1 MSKFTN
7 SPLVAYTKISPNKT
21 VNRNHDIDTITIH
34 CVVGQCTAESLGGWF
49 AKESTQ
55 ASSNYGVDKDGRIG
69 MYVEEKDRS
78 WCTSSRENDH
88 RAITIEVAS
97 DTKEPYAVRDA
108 AYEALIELVA
118 DICQRNGIK
127 RLVWSTDKEKRM
139 SHSDGCNMT
148 VHRDYANKSCPGKY
162 LYDRHG
168 DIAARVNAIIC
179 KEDDDMIVKCPHCG
193 KDIKVELTKATAE
206 PVPAPHEPEKPREYK
221 VGDVVTFKGNKHYK
235 SADAATAYDCGQGQA
250 TITIICK
257 LSTSKHPYHLVRTG
271 LTGPYGWVDAGTF
284 E

>member
-1 MSKFTN
+1 MSKYTN
-7 SPLVAYTKISPNKT
+7 SPLATYINVTEHRTSP
-21 VNRNHDIDTITIH
+21 RNHDIDTITIH
-34 CVVGQCTAESLGGWF
+34 CVVGQCTAKSCVDYFKTTTREC
-49 AKESTQ
+49 
-55 ASSNYGVDKDGRIG
+55 SSNYVVGRDGSIG
-69 MYVEEKDRS
+69 ISVEERDRS

-88 RAITIEVAS
+88 RAVTIEVAS
-97 DTKEPYAVRDA
+97 DTTEPYAVTDE
-108 AYEALIELVA
+108 AYEALIALVA
-118 DICQRNGIK
+118 DICQRNNIK
-127 RLVWSTDKEKRM
+127 RLVWSTDKTERM
-139 SHSDGCNMT
+139 QHLNGCNMT

-206 PVPAPHEPEKPREYK
+206 PVPAPQEPKPREYK
-221 VGDVVTFKGNKHYK
+221 IGDVVTFKGDKHYK

-250 TITIICK
+250 TITSIYK
-257 LSTSKHPYHLVRTG
+257 LGTSKHPYHLVRTG
-271 LTGPYGWVDAGTF
+271 KSGPYGWVDAGTF